1 MDRGDPCVARAE
13 RAACSRS
20 DVVDS
25 LVGLGF
31 RVEWKAGSGASR
43 IIGALP
49 ALPTPGLVG
58 GPSGNAV
65 ARLLNRLYLSRASRV
80 VEPEEVR

>member
-1 MDRGDPCVARAE
+1 MDRGDPCVIRAE
-13 RAACSRS
+13 RATCSRN

-31 RVEWKAGSGASR
+31 RVEWNAGSGARR

-49 ALPTPGLVG
+49 DVPIPGLVG
-58 GPSGNAV
+58 GPFANAIV
-65 ARLLNRLYLSRASRV
+65 RLLILPYKSRDSLV
-80 VEPEEVR
+80 VMPDEV